1 MHLKIHLNESAT
13 KLKRFLDKH
22 DENVEIV
29 NTKTRVHIMNKIGV
43 PVVNLQQHHKRFLG
57 MPFSKCI
64 DKDPTKHPENDF
76 YTRETCREF
85 DYAQDD
91 FLVY

>member
-1 MHLKIHLNESAT
+1 MVK
-13 KLKRFLDKH
+13 
-22 DENVEIV
+22 
-29 NTKTRVHIMNKIGV
+29 
-43 PVVNLQQHHKRFLG
+43 QHHKRFLG

-91 FLVY
+91 FHFGLLIKELI

>member
-1 MHLKIHLNESAT
+1 
-13 KLKRFLDKH
+13 
-22 DENVEIV
+22 
-29 NTKTRVHIMNKIGV
+29 
-43 PVVNLQQHHKRFLG
+43 

-91 FLVY
+91 FHFDLCCIDYAQLKLKLHQCLVGSSISELF

>member
-1 MHLKIHLNESAT
+1 
-13 KLKRFLDKH
+13 
-22 DENVEIV
+22 
-29 NTKTRVHIMNKIGV
+29 
-43 PVVNLQQHHKRFLG
+43 

-91 FLVY
+91 FHFCKLIDKRIVLKFSFKKVSDECNCKMSYWPPKFNFTHLPFCTMKVGG

>member
-1 MHLKIHLNESAT
+1 MVK
-13 KLKRFLDKH
+13 
-22 DENVEIV
+22 
-29 NTKTRVHIMNKIGV
+29 
-43 PVVNLQQHHKRFLG
+43 QHHKRFLG

-91 FLVY
+91 FHFKPLQAHWSKNWFEIQLKESIRRMQL

>member
-1 MHLKIHLNESAT
+1 
-13 KLKRFLDKH
+13 
-22 DENVEIV
+22 
-29 NTKTRVHIMNKIGV
+29 
-43 PVVNLQQHHKRFLG
+43 

-91 FLVY
+91 FHFELLQVHR